1 MAIERSLSKRELLK
15 DLGITDR
22 LLKYWVGWYRL
33 PLNRRGRGSN
43 YPPKT
48 VETLRLIK
56 RLSESKYFTMRFVRD
71 LLRAADGG
79 DKNVV
84 ESHLTVCRSVLN
96 RQIAGARPALP
107 AARVESKKSRETAL
121 EPELI
126 AAPAPRGV
134 RMGEDLL

>member
-1 MAIERSLSKRELLK
+1 MATEQSLSKRELLK

-43 YPPKT
+43 YPAKT

-56 RLSESKYFTMRFVRD
+56 RLAESKYFTMRFVRD
-71 LLRAADGG
+71 LLRAAEAG
-79 DKNVV
+79 DKGAVD
-84 ESHLTVCRSVLN
+84 SHLVLCRSILN
-96 RQIAGARPALP
+96 RPMTVPRPVSIEPESEPVARPSRDASP
-107 AARVESKKSRETAL
+107 AA
-121 EPELI
+121 
-126 AAPAPRGV
+126 RGV